1 MMHGENVPWSVLIS
15 YSWGYIAFHPVP
27 RGMAGVV
34 EIVNCTFLNHGWL
47 STCPIHCLNP
57 LCTDGQEFSFKHR
70 GWDFIVL
77 HQNKYM
83 VYDCIEEALP
93 LRHHRLAPF
102 SKALYLTPLLLAAFH
117 HGRMGRHAL
126 CSLNAEGLNKYN
138 LQKIEYANGRPKQ
151 KIDENSC
158 STIIERVSLLVKTP
172 KESEN
177 FAQNSTTLIYPLL
190 LQWPLHPWV
199 STYVFIGSDF
209 WGCPFRHSSLQTTS
223 KQV

>member
-1 MMHGENVPWSVLIS
+1 
-15 YSWGYIAFHPVP
+15 
-27 RGMAGVV
+27 MAGVV
-34 EIVNCTFLNHGWL
+34 EIVNCTVLNHGWL
-47 STCPIHCLNP
+47 STYPIHCLNP

-70 GWDFIVL
+70 GRHFIVL
-77 HQNKYM
+77 NQNKYM
-83 VYDCIEEALP
+83 VYDCIKEALP

-138 LQKIEYANGRPKQ
+138 LQKIEYANGHPKQ

-158 STIIERVSLLVKTP
+158 SSIIERVSLLVKTP

-177 FAQNSTTLIYPLL
+177 FRAELDHFDLPIVGSMAPSSVSFNLRVYWINQNS
-190 LQWPLHPWV
+190 
-199 STYVFIGSDF
+199 S
-209 WGCPFRHSSLQTTS
+209 
-223 KQV
+223 